1 MYLEPFKNIDFM
13 LSEEARPLRI
23 LSEYSYPLSV
33 LKKQDIK
40 SAIVFFGSARIHLES
55 EDQPPHLKQYYEDT
69 VQISKKLTEWALTKC
84 KNPSRQDKFVIC
96 TGGGPGI
103 MEAGNKGARL
113 AGGRSIALNIKL
125 PHEQAANPYVDPN
138 LTFTFHYFFMRK
150 LWFMQLAEAVVVMPG
165 GFGTIDELFEV
176 LTLIQTSK
184 AAKIPI
190 ILYGKDFWNDLIN
203 FEKLAD
209 YKLIE
214 RSDLNLIY
222 KTDSVDEAVEFI
234 VTYLE
239 SDMFQ

>member
-1 MYLEPFKNIDFM
+1 
-13 LSEEARPLRI
+13 
-23 LSEYSYPLSV
+23 
-33 LKKQDIK
+33 
-40 SAIVFFGSARIHLES
+40 
-55 EDQPPHLKQYYEDT
+55 
-69 VQISKKLTEWALTKC
+69 LTEWALTKC

-222 KTDSVDEAVEFI
+222 RTDSVDEAVEFI